1 MTKRLPIFYGK
12 PFCHIL
18 WFRQIGVRKG
28 SGLLSEENLSDF
40 RV

>member
-1 MTKRLPIFYGK
+1 MGSRFVM
-12 PFCHIL
+12 L